1 MAQKVGISFVQSVL
15 SAFKKINSEISID
28 TLEHDFSPRFVK
40 YVVEGVLG
48 YSGTVYAFERG
59 RTDITLLDENNNRVV
74 VIETKRPREDLNE
87 EKWRNQAG
95 KYADA
100 STRFVGLTNG
110 YRFIL
115 WEKVDDERILK
126 VDLDFKQLIVAKKT
140 KEEKLTTRE
149 TEQILFLSNIS
160 KTEVWSTSKYGVFD
174 PYYAKIDVSDTTGF
188 NQLIDQLRHLTDDL
202 LRQYT
207 YETFDDYFAGFEGYK
222 QELNELQELKKGNE
236 NDKKLAAELAKVELR
251 IEGKYKKFSSFSG
264 YYIWKALSNR
274 NDDNEEEN
282 KQVFC
287 EESIYVLLN
296 RLLFI
301 RICED
306 KGLLSKKI
314 SNGGIEKLREQL
326 TEPVLGDTDIFK
338 QIVQFSYNGA
348 KNIYFHFY
356 EEDNPL
362 DWYKTGDGSLD
373 RVLNRVLWTL
383 NQFNFAKVNTDILGR
398 LYEKYLPKEERK
410 RLGEFYTPDEVID
423 YILDSVGYV
432 PSRGIENKLILDPA
446 CGSGGFLI
454 RATRRLMA
462 RYAVKYGK
470 ASPLEAMDTHRWEEV
485 YERLTP
491 NECEEIIKA
500 VTAQVHGFDINPFAT
515 SISEMNLL
523 FQVVGL
529 YFKAVKGNKSFKV
542 PRFQVYETDS
552 LETPN
557 DQSRLTYFLGSTGKS
572 LAKDKDAID
581 NLKKKKY
588 DFIVGNPPWLG
599 ILKIGKQTAR
609 LYSNYTAAK
618 GKFDLYALFIEL
630 GVKMLAKNG
639 KLGYITQNR
648 FMKASYAKSLR
659 EFLSNNI
666 AIRQILDFGDL
677 KIFSDATNYPC
688 ILVLEN
694 DQADNFVYVQFYTEA
709 DRLSPEDLLNL
720 VRKHQKEINFS
731 DNYLNIQT
739 VSQASLSDN
748 SWDLRSAQGTFDTH
762 SLPNLL
768 TLKEY
773 TEKIMQG
780 VTCGG
785 KGSDNIYYITPQNA
799 ENFKIEEK
807 VLKKVIRGKDI
818 HRFLAENNSEE
829 LIYPYYTSSRPIDLR
844 LFPSTSRYLNQFKD
858 KLSNRVLDGKNIKDW
873 NKQWFELW
881 RPRESQ
887 VFETQK
893 IVCPR
898 IAEKNRFALDESG
911 AYLSDS
917 AVAIIP
923 KNVDIYLLL
932 GLLNSRLAQEFIMS
946 TSPYVQGRYYNYSK
960 TYIDRI
966 PVKLPKTEREIR
978 IAKEI
983 IVKVKEII
991 ENKRKNREA
1000 VTTSIEA
1007 EIDKLVFDLY
1017 GISSDVAQH

>member
-1 MAQKVGISFVQSVL
+1 MNCKS
-15 SAFKKINSEISID
+15 
-28 TLEHDFSPRFVK
+28 
-40 YVVEGVLG
+40 
-48 YSGTVYAFERG
+48 
-59 RTDITLLDENNNRVV
+59 
-74 VIETKRPREDLNE
+74 
-87 EKWRNQAG
+87 
-95 KYADA
+95 
-100 STRFVGLTNG
+100 
-110 YRFIL
+110 
-115 WEKVDDERILK
+115 
-126 VDLDFKQLIVAKKT
+126 
-140 KEEKLTTRE
+140 
-149 TEQILFLSNIS
+149 
-160 KTEVWSTSKYGVFD
+160 
-174 PYYAKIDVSDTTGF
+174 
-188 NQLIDQLRHLTDDL
+188 
-202 LRQYT
+202 
-207 YETFDDYFAGFEGYK
+207 
-222 QELNELQELKKGNE
+222 LKKGNG
-236 NDKKLAAELAKVELR
+236 NDKKQAAELARVELR

-306 KGLLSKKI
+306 KRLLSKKI
-314 SNGGIEKLREQL
+314 SNGGIERLREQL

-338 QIVQFSYNGA
+338 QIVQFSYNGV

-362 DWYKTGDGSLD
+362 DWYKTGDGNLD
-373 RVLNRVLWTL
+373 SVLNRVLWTL

-423 YILDSVGYV
+423 YILDTVDYV
-432 PSRGIENKLILDPA
+432 PDKAIENKLILDPA

-454 RATRRLMA
+454 RATRRLIA

-470 ASPLEAMDTHRWEEV
+470 ASPLEAMDAHQWEEV

-491 NECEEIIKA
+491 SECEDIIKA
-500 VTAQVHGFDINPFAT
+500 VTSQVHGFDINPFAT

-523 FQVVGL
+523 FQVVDL

-552 LETPN
+552 LEAPN

-588 DFIVGNPPWLG
+588 DLIVGNPPWLG

-609 LYSNYTAAK
+609 LYSNYEAAK

-630 GVKMLAKNG
+630 GAKMLSKNG

-648 FMKASYAKSLR
+648 FMKSSYAKSLR
-659 EFLSNNI
+659 EYLSNHV

-694 DQADNFVYVQFYTEA
+694 GRADNFIHVQFYKEV
-709 DRLSPEDLLNL
+709 DRISLEDLLNM
-720 VRKHQKEINFS
+720 VRKHQNEIDFS
-731 DNYLNIQT
+731 DNYLKIQT
-739 VSQASLSDN
+739 VSQGSLESK
-748 SWDLRSAQGTFDTH
+748 SLDLHDVQGTIVTK
-762 SLPNLL
+762 SLLSMF
-768 TLKEY
+768 TLKAY
-773 TEKIMQG
+773 ADKIMQG

-799 ENFKIEEK
+799 ESFKIEEK

-818 HRFLAENNSEE
+818 HRFLAESNSEE
-829 LIYPYYTSSRPIDLR
+829 LIYPYDTSSRAIDLR
-844 LFPSTSRYLNQFKD
+844 LFPGTSRYLNQYKD
-858 KLSNRVLDGKNIKDW
+858 KLSIRVLDGKNIKDW
-873 NKQWFELW
+873 NKQ
-881 RPRESQ
+881 
-887 VFETQK
+887 
-893 IVCPR
+893 
-898 IAEKNRFALDESG
+898 
-911 AYLSDS
+911 
-917 AVAIIP
+917 
-923 KNVDIYLLL
+923 
-932 GLLNSRLAQEFIMS
+932 
-946 TSPYVQGRYYNYSK
+946 
-960 TYIDRI
+960 
-966 PVKLPKTEREIR
+966 
-978 IAKEI
+978 
-983 IVKVKEII
+983 
-991 ENKRKNREA
+991 
-1000 VTTSIEA
+1000 
-1007 EIDKLVFDLY
+1007 
-1017 GISSDVAQH
+1017 

>member
-1 MAQKVGISFVQSVL
+1 MVQKVGVSFVQSVL
-15 SAFKKINSEISID
+15 TAFKKINSEISID
-28 TLEHDFSPRFVK
+28 SLEHDFSPRFVK

-48 YSGTVYAFERG
+48 YSGTEYAFERG

-74 VIETKRPREDLNE
+74 VIETKRPKEDLNE

-95 KYADA
+95 KYADS

-115 WEKVDDERILK
+115 WEKPDDERILK
-126 VDLDFKQLIVAKKT
+126 VDIDFKQLIVAKKT

-149 TEQILFLSNIS
+149 TEQILFISNIS
-160 KTEVWSTSKYGVFD
+160 KTEVWSASKYSLFD
-174 PYYAKIDVSDTTGF
+174 SYYAKIDVSDTTGF

-207 YETFDDYFAGFEGYK
+207 YETFDDYFAGFAGYK
-222 QELNELQELKKGNE
+222 QELNELQELKKGNG
-236 NDKKLAAELAKVELR
+236 NDKKQAADLARVELK

-264 YYIWKALSNR
+264 FYIWKALSNR

-314 SNGGIEKLREQL
+314 SNGGIERLREQL

-362 DWYKTGDGSLD
+362 DWYKTGDGDLD

-383 NQFNFAKVNTDILGR
+383 NQFNFANVNTDILGR

-432 PSRGIENKLILDPA
+432 PSKAIENKLILDPA

-454 RATRRLMA
+454 RATRRLIA

-470 ASPLEAMDTHRWEEV
+470 ATPLEAMDTHRWDEV

-491 NECEEIIKA
+491 SECEEIIKA

-523 FQVVGL
+523 FQVVDL
-529 YFKAVKGNKSFKV
+529 YFKAVKGDKSFKV

-609 LYSNYTAAK
+609 LYSNYAAAK
-618 GKFDLYALFIEL
+618 GKFDIYALFIEL
-630 GVKMLAKNG
+630 GAKMLAKNG

-659 EFLSNNI
+659 EYLSKNV

-694 DQADNFVYVQFYTEA
+694 DSANNFIHVQFYTEA
-709 DRLSPEDLLNL
+709 DRLTPEDLLNL
-720 VRKHQKEINFS
+720 VRKHRKEISFS
-731 DNYLNIQT
+731 DDYLNIQT
-739 VSQASLSDN
+739 VSQASLSGK
-748 SWDLRSAQGTFDTH
+748 SWDLHDAHGTFDTH

-768 TLKEY
+768 TLKAY

-799 ENFKIEEK
+799 ENSKIEEK
-807 VLKKVIRGKDI
+807 VKKKVIRGKDI
-818 HRFLAENNSEE
+818 RRFLAENNAEE
-829 LIYPYYTSSRPIDLR
+829 LIYPYDTGSRAIDLR
-844 LFPSTSRYLNQFKD
+844 LFPGTSRYLNQFKD

-887 VFETQK
+887 VFERQK

-898 IAEKNRFALDESG
+898 IAEKNRFALDDSG
-911 AYLSDS
+911 AFLSDS

-923 KNVDIYLLL
+923 KNIDIYLLL
-932 GLLNSRLAQEFIMS
+932 GLLNSRLAEEFIMN

-960 TYIDRI
+960 TYIERI
-966 PVKLPKTEREIR
+966 PVKLPKTDREIK

-991 ENKRKNREA
+991 RNKRKNGETETA
-1000 VTTSIEA
+1000 SIEA
-1007 EIDKLVFDLY
+1007 EIDRLVFDLY
-1017 GISSDVAQH
+1017 GVSSDVSQQ

>member
-1 MAQKVGISFVQSVL
+1 MVQKIGISFVQSAL
-15 SAFKKINSEISID
+15 TAFKKINSEISID

-48 YSGTVYAFERG
+48 YSGTEYAFERG

-87 EKWRNQAG
+87 EKWRSQAG
-95 KYADA
+95 KYADS

-115 WEKVDDERILK
+115 WEKTDNERILK
-126 VDLDFKQLIVAKKT
+126 VDIDFKQLIVAKRT

-160 KTEVWSTSKYGVFD
+160 KTEVWSASKYGVFD
-174 PYYAKIDVSDTTGF
+174 PYYAKIDVSDTMGF

-207 YETFDDYFAGFEGYK
+207 YETFDDYFAGFAGYK
-222 QELNELQELKKGNE
+222 QELNELQELKKGNG
-236 NDKKLAAELAKVELR
+236 NDKKQAAELARVELK

-274 NDDNEEEN
+274 NDDNEEDN
-282 KQVFC
+282 KRVFC

-314 SNGGIEKLREQL
+314 SNGGIERLREQL

-362 DWYKTGDGSLD
+362 DWYKTGDGGLD
-373 RVLNRVLWTL
+373 GVLNRVLWTL

-432 PSRGIENKLILDPA
+432 PSKAIENKLILDPA

-454 RATRRLMA
+454 RATRRLIA

-470 ASPLEAMDTHRWEEV
+470 ATPLEAMDTHQWDEV

-491 NECEEIIKA
+491 SECEEIIKA

-523 FQVVGL
+523 FQVVDL
-529 YFKAVKGNKSFKV
+529 YFKAVKGDKSFKV

-609 LYSNYTAAK
+609 LYSNYAAAK

-630 GVKMLAKNG
+630 GAKMLAKKG

-648 FMKASYAKSLR
+648 FMKANYAKSLR
-659 EFLSNNI
+659 EYLSNNV

-694 DQADNFVYVQFYTEA
+694 DSANDFIHVQFYNEA
-709 DRLSPEDLLNL
+709 DRLTPEDLLNL
-720 VRKHQKEINFS
+720 VRKHQKEISFS
-731 DNYLNIQT
+731 DDYLNIQT
-739 VSQASLSDN
+739 VSQASLS
-748 SWDLRSAQGTFDTH
+748 SKGWDLHDAHGTFDTN
-762 SLPNLL
+762 SLLNLL
-768 TLKEY
+768 TLKAY

-785 KGSDNIYYITPQNA
+785 KGSDNIYYITPQNV
-799 ENFKIEEK
+799 ENSKIEEK
-807 VLKKVIRGKDI
+807 VIKKVIRGKDI
-818 HRFLAENNSEE
+818 RRFLAENNSEE
-829 LIYPYYTSSRPIDLR
+829 LIYPYDTSSRAIDLR
-844 LFPSTSRYLNQFKD
+844 LFPGTSRYLNQFKD

-881 RPRESQ
+881 RPRERQ
-887 VFETQK
+887 VFERQK

-898 IAEKNRFALDESG
+898 IAEKNRFALDDSG
-911 AYLSDS
+911 AFLSDS
-917 AVAIIP
+917 AVAIVP
-923 KNVDIYLLL
+923 KNIDIFLLL
-932 GLLNSRLAQEFIMS
+932 GLLNSRLAEEFIMN

-960 TYIDRI
+960 TYIEKI
-966 PVKLPKTEREIR
+966 PVKLPKTDREIK

-983 IVKVKEII
+983 IARVKEII
-991 ENKRKNREA
+991 KNKRKNKEA
-1000 VTTSIEA
+1000 ETASIEA
-1007 EIDKLVFDLY
+1007 EIDRLVFDLY
-1017 GISSDVAQH
+1017 GVSNDVPQQ